1 MTKPLKLAAATAT
14 ATAALSLFTTA
25 CQADEFTYSGENDH
39 VGRILYYERT
49 NQDGSLA
56 ERITVYRAST
66 TELEVY
72 KEAALCRN
80 AALVTA
86 ELDLDTL
93 SASRLTGG
101 RLLPDAEVMEF
112 AFLERNE
119 AGDQM
124 DMVVRLPDMEIRNEF
139 PIETPN
145 WHLFDFDLASLT
157 AITPYLNDPTAEFGF
172 GMALLWADPTAADPL
187 VWMGDVTASPA
198 GLEDGQYRYVL
209 AGTALNGERSTGA
222 AGELRLD
229 ATGGHITHAAFPAP
243 NHPGYTDF
251 ELNLLRVSDGGAA
264 EWDALLRAHWE
275 GCDG

>member
-1 MTKPLKLAAATAT
+1 MTKTLIRTAAIATASL
-14 ATAALSLFTTA
+14 ALLTSA
-25 CQADEFTYSGENDH
+25 CQAQEFAHSPDNDH
-39 VGRILYYERT
+39 IGRILYYERT

-56 ERITVYRAST
+56 ERITVFRASQ

-72 KEAALCRN
+72 KEASLCNN

-86 ELDLDTL
+86 EIDLDTL
-93 SASRLTGG
+93 SAHRITGG

-112 AFLERNE
+112 AFLERND

-139 PIETPN
+139 TIEAPN

-157 AITPYLNDPTAEFGF
+157 AITPYLIDPTADFGF
-172 GMALLWADPTAADPL
+172 GMALLWADPTAEDPL
-187 VWMGDVTASPA
+187 VWMGDVTAVPA
-198 GLEDGQYRYVL
+198 GLTDGQHLYDL
-209 AGTALNGERSTGA
+209 TGAALTGDRSTGA

-229 ATGGHITHAAFPAP
+229 AKDGHITYAAFPAP

-264 EWDALLRAHWE
+264 EWEALLRAHWE
-275 GCDG
+275 DCGD